1 MTQSW
6 RIIPGLVP
14 VVRTTPHLW
23 AIWVIWNG
31 SHNPIHGEVLQGSL
45 NATTFWGDHFQCF
58 WRHELFGPWA
68 SSWNLKIDENCGM
81 VKVQSWPQPTVRP
94 IFFQLGGRRLTGLP
108 KIAHMLVLSICASQE
123 YSALPLV
130 SRTDGAGDG
139 AGNAPRCAQ
148 CLGFFCDFALRRA
161 DIGWNMFA
169 WLLNTQVFKP
179 SVFAKLDCFK
189 R

>member
-81 VKVQSWPQPTVRP
+81 VKVQSIWVKSQFQDWSYCSWDPSSPETSFCMSCL
-94 IFFQLGGRRLTGLP
+94 ILFFDSDFSNIIRSVGVHSVHVGN
-108 KIAHMLVLSICASQE
+108 SICLEVWFPAK
-123 YSALPLV
+123 
-130 SRTDGAGDG
+130 RGAREG
-139 AGNAPRCAQ
+139 R
-148 CLGFFCDFALRRA
+148 
-161 DIGWNMFA
+161 
-169 WLLNTQVFKP
+169 
-179 SVFAKLDCFK
+179 
-189 R
+189 